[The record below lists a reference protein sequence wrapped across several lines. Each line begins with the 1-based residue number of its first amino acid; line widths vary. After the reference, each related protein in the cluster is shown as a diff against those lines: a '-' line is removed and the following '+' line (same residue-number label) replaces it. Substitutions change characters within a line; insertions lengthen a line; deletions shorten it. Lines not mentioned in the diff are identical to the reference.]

1 MADSHTLSG
10 KYTTTLEDKLSFIQR
25 KTLRGRSVDDEDRVG
40 LIQLLKK
47 GGPQRFSIPRIG
59 TEGQSRTD
67 TGLPPPVHEFVGRRP
82 FSYHRAWN
90 RAAWY
95 ARPNAIR
102 NYHTV
107 SSRLMP
113 PSLSAFFRSW
123 LRYV

>member
-1 MADSHTLSG
+1 MADSHTLSSN
-10 KYTTTLEDKLSFIQR
+10 YTTTLEDKLSLIQR
-25 KTLRGRSVDDEDRVG
+25 KNFVADRWTIEDQVG
-40 LIQLLKK
+40 LSQLLKK
-47 GGPQRFSIPRIG
+47 GGPQRSSIRRSSA
-59 TEGQSRTD
+59 EGQSRTD
-67 TGLPPPVHEFVGRRP
+67 TGLPPPVFEFVGRRT
-82 FSYHRAWN
+82 FAFHRAWN

>member
-1 MADSHTLSG
+1 VADSHTLSG

-40 LIQLLKK
+40 LSQLLKK

-82 FSYHRAWN
+82 FSYHRA
-90 RAAWY
+90 
-95 ARPNAIR
+95 
-102 NYHTV
+102 
-107 SSRLMP
+107 
-113 PSLSAFFRSW
+113 
-123 LRYV
+123 